1 MADSTDDALN
11 VAQIC
16 ANPIAPDWQES
27 FRPVPS
33 LTGGIYV
40 VSERVDAQRSVG
52 HVSGIAT
59 DSIGD
64 DETVHLEHELLGNW
78 LARAAN
84 SAVSH
89 HLTSLGPVASLG
101 LANDSADCSSL
112 APVRFDSCDEPLIRR
127 AESIITRIGNSLRE
141 DSEDEELAGG
151 DIPTQAAI
159 NGCCDLAAKLSLF
172 LATHAELMVAAFP
185 DEGGRASLI
194 IHSNTTKR
202 RVTFVVDADGMCAHV
217 GRLDKSLQATNEPIA
232 LPQARG
238 ARELAKWVTGSGTV

>member
-33 LTGGIYV
+33 LTGRIYV

-52 HVSGIAT
+52 HVSAIAT

-64 DETVHLEHELLGNW
+64 DETVHFEHDLHGNW
-78 LARAAN
+78 LARARN

-89 HLTSLGPVASLG
+89 HLMSPRPVASLG
-101 LANDSADCSSL
+101 LANDSGACPSL

-127 AESIITRIGNSLRE
+127 AESIITRISNSLRE
-141 DSEDEELAGG
+141 DPEDEELAGG
-151 DIPTQAAI
+151 DSPRRQRSTDVAI
-159 NGCCDLAAKLSLF
+159 
-172 LATHAELMVAAFP
+172 
-185 DEGGRASLI
+185 
-194 IHSNTTKR
+194 
-202 RVTFVVDADGMCAHV
+202 
-217 GRLDKSLQATNEPIA
+217 
-232 LPQARG
+232 
-238 ARELAKWVTGSGTV
+238 